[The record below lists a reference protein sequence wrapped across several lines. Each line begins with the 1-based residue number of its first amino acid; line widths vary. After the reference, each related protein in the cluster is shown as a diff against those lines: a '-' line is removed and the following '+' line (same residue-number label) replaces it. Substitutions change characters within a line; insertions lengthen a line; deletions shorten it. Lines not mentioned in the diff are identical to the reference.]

1 MRKRTTSVILLS
13 PVFLLVFIYGLLIS
27 PLGGPVVRLI
37 ANNTIS
43 ELNIED
49 VQGSFS
55 DHLTFSNIRWKNEQW
70 QISVAHTYLEA
81 RWRCVFQ
88 PKICINDLR
97 ITDIELI
104 QVSDS
109 SSSDVSAAQNSQITL
124 PVPVAIDRALINNFS
139 LSMLDQSINLSTLS
153 LNALDASQAINIDAL
168 SLSDLVVTVPQQ
180 SNSFTTPKTVTLPK
194 SYSLSYQAPELP
206 TITSPIPIKI
216 GEFSLASATL
226 NQGGKV
232 QTITSLNAQHFD
244 FTNTQLSLSTLDIAN
259 AYGELHANIT
269 ATLDGE
275 YPLDLTLIGNGTLN
289 GASQRININTT
300 GSLGALQASVN
311 SEGAINANVNLSVNL
326 LSDTLP
332 ISFSADWQEQ
342 PLVSTQS
349 GTLHSGQ
356 LSLNG
361 TMGDYVLTGSGAAT
375 LPDLGKIPVALNV
388 ILKEHNIYVTE
399 AQIDILNG
407 RISNTGTLY
416 LNQAISWEGKTRF
429 IDISADTYSSYAPKQ
444 LQGGFTSIMQWS
456 EQGPQMSIR
465 DLTLTGTLQDQ
476 PLSVVGA
483 LVYSGPSDLMV
494 ASLDITQAEN
504 QINLV
509 GQVFNNRYIN
519 ADLRLNV
526 ASVSHLY
533 PDISG
538 SISGNIKAT
547 GPWINPNAKSTVSL
561 HNILVSS
568 TLSNDL
574 AQQGEI
580 NGSISIDGAYTDH
593 RLDLDLALPKHSVAL
608 SMAGKWQD
616 NSWVGQIDNSQMQ
629 LLNMHWSL
637 ASALPLH
644 INRAPF
650 SLSIGDHCWHSR
662 KEGELCIAHF
672 DYQQNTAHW
681 NAQAHSLP
689 VGLWAHELAPNI
701 IPEVVSA
708 TLTAQ
713 TQGQYS
719 VNEPIEATFNASL
732 SPATWTFG
740 KETPLAIRVDALDT
754 TGTLEQGEL
763 VSTSLITSDDLG
775 QATLTLNTKPFESR
789 IPIDGT
795 LQLNNIDVAP
805 LKPLSR
811 TIRTLTGLLNGNV
824 ALNGYLDDPDLT
836 GELTINNG
844 AIDIQDTP
852 VTLQD
857 WSQTI
862 TLNGQKADFDGHF
875 LLGGG
880 EGSLT
885 GDINWSDTPSA
896 NINLKGEKFEVRQP
910 NMRLLV
916 SPNLTI
922 AATSQRVDMT
932 GEMNIPWARIEIE
945 SLPQSAV
952 SPSKDVHLRGEPIKE
967 EPLDIVHAS
976 VMVNIDK
983 AKTGDVK
990 LDAFG
995 LTASLHGGI
1004 QVNTQ
1009 PALIGYGD
1017 LQILNGRYNAYGQ
1030 QLIIQTGEVQF
1041 NGPIDQPL
1049 LLVEAIRDPD
1059 KTNDNVIAGI
1069 RIDGA
1074 ADSPSI
1080 NLFSEPTMD
1089 QQNVLSYLLT
1099 GQGPNSDSEDPNYA
1113 ALLVGFG
1120 LSNTKTLTGQVGKV
1134 LGIDEFTLSTNEN
1147 KLSVTG
1153 QINDRLSAQYN
1164 VDVGLS
1170 NNDTSSTLRRRQD
1183 PPDLSLKY
1191 RLLPRLFLEAIQT
1204 TIEDQSEFAIDLYY
1218 EFFLGEPNND
1228 TEEDNA
1234 QDKTQPP

>member
-1 MRKRTTSVILLS
+1 MRKRTASVILLS
-13 PVFLLVFIYGLLIS
+13 PVFIVVFIYALLIS
-27 PLGGPVVRLI
+27 PLGGPVVRLV
-37 ANNTIS
+37 ANNAVNG
-43 ELNIED
+43 LNIGD

-55 DHLTFSNIRWKNEQW
+55 DHLIFSNINWKNEQW
-70 QISVAHTYLEA
+70 QITVAHADLDA

-88 PKICINDLR
+88 PKICINNLR
-97 ITDIELI
+97 ITDIKLV

-109 SSSDVSAAQNSQITL
+109 PSSDDSAARNNQISL
-124 PVPVAIDRALINNFS
+124 PVPVSIQQAHVEHFS
-139 LSMLDQSINLSTLS
+139 LLTPTQSINLSALS
-153 LNALDASQAINIDAL
+153 VNVLNAHTTVNLDSL
-168 SLSDLVVTVPQQ
+168 SLSDLVVTLPQQ
-180 SNSFTTPKTVTLPK
+180 SGSLTTPQTVTLPK
-194 SYSLSYQAPELP
+194 SYSLSYKAPHLP
-206 TITSPIPIKI
+206 TIVSPIPIKV
-216 GEFSLASATL
+216 GEFSLTTATL
-226 NQGGKV
+226 NQGDNV
-232 QTITSLNAQHFD
+232 RTLSSLNVQQFD
-244 FTNTQLSLSTLDIAN
+244 FNDTQLSLSSLEVRDAL
-259 AYGELHANIT
+259 GELHANL
-269 ATLDGE
+269 AVTLDDD
-275 YPLDLTLIGNGTLN
+275 YPLELTLFAKGELNNTL
-289 GASQRININTT
+289 QRITVNGS
-300 GSLGALQASVN
+300 GSLGALQTQVS
-311 SEGAINANVNLSVNL
+311 SEGAINANATLSVNL

-332 ISFSADWQEQ
+332 ISFTADWQEQ
-342 PLVSTQS
+342 PLILTQS

-356 LSLNG
+356 VSLNG
-361 TMGDYVLTGSGAAT
+361 TMGDYILTGTGGAT
-375 LPDLGKIPVALNV
+375 LPDIGKVPVALNV

-399 AQIDILNG
+399 AQIDILDG
-407 RISNTGTLY
+407 SISNTGTLY
-416 LNQAISWEGKTRF
+416 LDQAISWEGKTTF
-429 IDISADTYSSYAPKQ
+429 TDISADTFSAYAPKH
-444 LQGGFTSIMQWS
+444 LQGGFTSVMQWS
-456 EQGPQMSIR
+456 EKGPQMSIR
-465 DLTLTGTLQDQ
+465 DLTLTGTLQNY
-476 PLSVVGA
+476 PLAVTGA

-494 ASLDITQAEN
+494 ASLDITQAQN

-509 GQVFNNRYIN
+509 GQVFNNKYIN

-533 PDISG
+533 PDVSG
-538 SISGNIKAT
+538 ALSGHIKAT
-547 GPWINPNAKSTVSL
+547 GPWNNPNAKGTISL
-561 HNILVSS
+561 QNILVAP
-568 TLSNDL
+568 TLSNDI

-580 NGSISIDGAYTDH
+580 NGSISIDGAYTSH
-593 RLDLDLALPKHSVAL
+593 QLDLDLTLPQHSMAL
-608 SMAGKWQD
+608 SMTGQWQ
-616 NSWVGQIDNSQMQ
+616 NNAWIGQINSSQ
-629 LLNMHWSL
+629 LKLSNMHWSL
-637 ASALPLH
+637 ASAFPLQ
-644 INRAPF
+644 INNEP
-650 SLSIGDHCWHSR
+650 LSVLVGENCWHSR
-662 KEGELCIAHF
+662 AKGELCITQF
-672 DYQQNTAHW
+672 NYQQDTAHW
-681 NAQAHSLP
+681 KAQAQSLP
-689 VGLWAHELAPNI
+689 VGLWAHELAPDI
-701 IPEVVSA
+701 IPEAAAA
-708 TLTAQ
+708 TLSMQ
-713 TQGQYS
+713 TEGKYS
-719 VNEPIEATFNASL
+719 TNKPIEATFSASL
-732 SPATWTFG
+732 SPATWTLG
-740 KETPLAIRVDALDT
+740 KETPIAIAVNAVDT
-754 TGTLEQGEL
+754 TGTLKQGEL
-763 VSTSLITSDDLG
+763 VSNSLITSDDLG
-775 QATLTLNTKPFESR
+775 QATLALTTKPFESR
-789 IPIDGT
+789 IPIEGS
-795 LQLNNIDVAP
+795 LQLSNIDVAP
-805 LKPLSR
+805 LKPLYR

-852 VTLQD
+852 VTLQN

-862 TLNGQKADFDGHF
+862 TLNGHSADFSGDF
-875 LLGGG
+875 LLGEG

-896 NINLKGEKFEVRQP
+896 TINLKGEKFEVRQP

-922 AATSQRVDMT
+922 AATSERVDMT

-945 SLPQSAV
+945 SLPKSAV
-952 SPSKDVHLRGEPIKE
+952 SPSKDVHLRGEPIEE

-1004 QVNTQ
+1004 QVNSQ
-1009 PALIGYGD
+1009 PALVGYGD
-1017 LQILNGRYNAYGQ
+1017 LQILNGRYSAYGQ
-1030 QLIIQTGEVQF
+1030 ELMIQTGEVQF

-1059 KTNDNVIAGI
+1059 KTDDNVIAGI

-1099 GQGPNSDSEDPNYA
+1099 GQGPNTESEDPNYA

-1134 LGIDEFTLSTNEN
+1134 LGIDDFTLSTNEN
-1147 KLSVTG
+1147 MLSVTG

-1218 EFFLGEPNND
+1218 EFFLGEPN
-1228 TEEDNA
+1228 EDDNEK
-1234 QDKTQPP
+1234 D